1 MYNGPILFYPMRIT
15 APITD
20 RKEQQINGERKKKL
34 LIQNDTELVFKV
46 KILKKE
52 SSKSE
57 SQSSSPKNKQIC
69 DNSNML

>member
-1 MYNGPILFYPMRIT
+1 MG
-15 APITD
+15 
-20 RKEQQINGERKKKL
+20 KEKKKL